1 MVLDKEEILQA
12 LKEIYDPEI
21 PSGYRHL
28 GLNYDIVRRTYIC
41 QDNDDCSW
49 LSRRQFDCSA
59 NQEGYP

>member
-28 GLNYDIVRRTYIC
+28 GLNYDIRMEDLYMSRQRR
-41 QDNDDCSW
+41 
-49 LSRRQFDCSA
+49 LLLPVPSA
-59 NQEGYP
+59 I